1 MTTSDYIAFSALLIS
16 FGNIGYTVYH
26 DEKNKND
33 SIKKEQVNYL
43 KSLTKLVKS
52 ISFHN
57 TEELKLDQLEL
68 VRDELTFCSCY
79 NDDVQFQDLSVEVDD
94 IVYLMCNSKDDSDFK
109 EQKNKCLSEIRN
121 FKN

>member
-16 FGNIGYTVYH
+16 FGNIGYTVYR

-33 SIKKEQVNYL
+33 SIKKEQVSYL
-43 KSLTKLVKS
+43 KSLTKLIKS

-79 NDDVQFQDLSVEVDD
+79 DNNMQFQDLSVKLDD
-94 IVYLMCNSKDDSDFK
+94 IVYLMCNSEDENDFK
-109 EQKNKCLSEIRN
+109 EHKNKCLSEIKS